1 MKYNFKIELKAVPAE
16 ATKDT
21 IRDSLKTQLDNW
33 IGTAWSDNYSM
44 EIVAYLEDSDSE
56 SYYEEKS
63 E

>member
-1 MKYNFKIELKAVPAE
+1 MEYNFKIEIKGVPAE

-21 IRDSLKTQLDNW
+21 IRNTLKTQLDNW
-33 IGTAWSDNYSM
+33 IPQAWFDNYRM

-56 SYYEEKS
+56 SYYEES